1 MMYKLFKYIIF
12 FFLFLISF
20 KLMSQKM
27 DKELD
32 SLLRDATR
40 KSLASKN
47 LPLHPSERELIIIS
61 YYHKKDTTHLTTMQQ
76 KMKSAPKE
84 EVLDYFSNWIDHY
97 VDERRRTD
105 TFFDK
110 TLEMFYQYDRQA
122 AFNFCSDRV
131 TIVVQPKD
139 YEPDY
144 GIQREYNLE
153 THPYL
158 RFLYE
163 HYPLAQVLA
172 VLASNT
178 DLSEEQNYWYV
189 FINIG
194 YIKRNICQKDTVCMQ
209 KIHDYLKAY
218 FAMNKEAVPNERFI
232 HGLIAPVIFPHKRAE
247 DGYNEALLRR
257 SKGN

>member
-1 MMYKLFKYIIF
+1 MNSNYPFTFLLIIGCF
-12 FFLFLISF
+12 GIL
-20 KLMSQKM
+20 KSQQI
-27 DKELD
+27 DTELD
-32 SLLRDATR
+32 SLIRVKIREAR
-40 KSLASKN
+40 KMEN
-47 LPLHPSERELIIIS
+47 YHPNKVDIEKIRKD
-61 YYHKKDTTHLTTMQQ
+61 YYHKKDSTHLTNVQQ

-84 EVLDYFSNWIDHY
+84 EVLDYFSNWIDHH

-122 AFNFCSDRV
+122 AFDFCSDRV